1 MTALLPPV
9 PESVSEEL
17 VELGE
22 DVILRVL
29 RGGSGTPIVM
39 LPGWTCTA
47 DFFVHQ
53 LADFPDR
60 GFEVIAVD
68 PRGHGGSSKPLT
80 GNTFAQRGLD
90 LDALLNALDLDRVV
104 LFGWSFGVLDV
115 LSYLQQ
121 FGTGRVSKLVLVDET
136 PKVPAMPGT
145 EEWGEAELS
154 HDGIVAFLRAMIDDR
169 VGFWTAYAAYMI
181 GRDEGAPLDDPDIAR
196 IVELG
201 LQTPEHIAV
210 ATGADGLTSDY
221 AEVASDA
228 SEQVP
233 TLFIARDDWA
243 EAAAHWVTVNMPDA
257 EFATMPVHLG
267 FATDPVSFDRT
278 VAEFLERD
286 E

>member
-1 MTALLPPV
+1 MTALLPPL

-22 DVILRVL
+22 EVILRVL
-29 RGGSGTPIVM
+29 RAGSGTPLVM

-53 LADFPDR
+53 LADFADR

-68 PRGHGGSSKPLT
+68 PRGQGGSTKPLT

-90 LDALLNALDLDRVV
+90 LDALLNALGIREAV
-104 LFGWSFGVLDV
+104 LFGWSFGVFDV
-115 LSYLQQ
+115 LSYVRQ
-121 FGTGRVSKLVLVDET
+121 FGTDRVSKLVLVDET
-136 PKVPAMPGT
+136 PKAPALPGT
-145 EEWGEAELS
+145 EEWGEAELT
-154 HDGIVAFLRAMIDDR
+154 HEGLVAFLRAMIDDR
-169 VGFWTAYAAYMI
+169 VGFWTGYAAYMI
-181 GRDEGAPLDDPDIAR
+181 GRDDAALDDPDIAR

-201 LQTPEHIAV
+201 LQTPEHV
-210 ATGADGLTSDY
+210 ALSTGADGLTSDY
-221 AEVASDA
+221 AQVAADA

-243 EAAAHWVTVNMPDA
+243 EAAAHWVTVNLPDA

-267 FATDPVSFDRT
+267 FATDPAEFDRT